1 MTTVV
6 VRSESGVLM
15 EMDVPV
21 GTLARERF
29 DQAIASGRL
38 AIVDTP
44 VKWVETTE
52 GAKRLVDVEA
62 AEAPAVPA
70 QAPRDAA
77 PVDAEPDTPKA
88 RGRKPAAPPLN
99 LGAAAAVCK

>member
-44 VKWVETTE
+44 VKWVDGNE
-52 GAKRLVDVEA
+52 GAKFLVDDVPAEPTPEPTPA
-62 AEAPAVPA
+62 AE
-70 QAPRDAA
+70 
-77 PVDAEPDTPKA
+77 PVK
-88 RGRKPAAPPLN
+88 RGRKPAAADAPDLVVESD
-99 LGAAAAVCK
+99 A